1 MEAHRQATRAIEGVV
16 RDQLFGQSDLGIF
29 QMFSHANWQTLDWA
43 RDTWAYAMCNSP
55 KIWQVKVGKM
65 MTTLFIFWDIQQ
77 GTTPLS
83 PAQNIS
89 RNKYAT
95 PTLFVRLCRRV
106 EHWDHLTP
114 AQEFSAM
121 GGSSVKQSD
130 PSLIRSDQCR
140 YVALKW
146 QLVLQKIS
154 EISLESLNFDPRL
167 WCHWKRN
174 RLESVVCASNHHE
187 KTANCSTNHLSFRNG
202 TCYVFESCW
211 KRWTTAVGP
220 IIIHLIIPS
229 ELFEP

>member
-1 MEAHRQATRAIEGVV
+1 
-16 RDQLFGQSDLGIF
+16 
-29 QMFSHANWQTLDWA
+29 MFSHANWQTLDWV

-55 KIWQVKVGKM
+55 KIRQVKVGKM
-65 MTTLFIFWDIQQ
+65 MTTLFIFWDIQE
-77 GTTPLS
+77 GTMPLS

-89 RNKYAT
+89 RNQYAT

-114 AQEFSAM
+114 AQEFSAEM
-121 GGSSVKQSD
+121 GGSSVKLLVIPPWYVQ
-130 PSLIRSDQCR
+130 IN
-140 YVALKW
+140 VALKW
-146 QLVLQKIS
+146 QLVK
-154 EISLESLNFDPRL
+154 ISLESLNFDRL

-174 RLESVVCASNHHE
+174 GLESVVCASNHRE
-187 KTANCSTNHLSFRNG
+187 KTTNCSTNHLSFRNG
-202 TCYVFESCW
+202 TCYIFESCW